1 MQNMFS
7 NTGFDLINIS
17 NRNWKTDFI
26 KGSSNQTEVD
36 KHQFNRLLSRKAFQ
50 TVFGNIA
57 WKRVLALVW
66 MKYFKS
72 WIYD

>member
-7 NTGFDLINIS
+7 NTGFDLIKIS

-36 KHQFNRLLSRKAFQ
+36 KHQFNRLLSRKTFQ

-57 WKRVLALVW
+57 WKRVLALV
-66 MKYFKS
+66 
-72 WIYD
+72 